1 MFTIVLAGRNP
12 AYLVFPGQPLNR
24 CAPVGPAPYAVPR
37 MADRPPTEQGDPRL
51 AEIAALED
59 EIASLPEVRAVRVV
73 ATAAGRITEV
83 HLIAE
88 GRKSPKQ
95 LVRDVQTLAQA
106 HFGLEVDH
114 RVVSV
119 VQFGAEVATL
129 GVQPRLAALAWTTE
143 GGRATC
149 RVRLQTGDETH
160 IGETSGPATSIGRH
174 RLVAQATTQAL
185 SALGPPRPVADV
197 ADVSFREVGEQ
208 RLTIAVVLLLFE
220 DGDESIEVGSSI
232 VRGDEGEAIV
242 RAILEGYN
250 RGA

>member
-1 MFTIVLAGRNP
+1 MCLKVLRGP
-12 AYLVFPGQPLNR
+12 HLFPLVSPQNHL
-24 CAPVGPAPYAVPR
+24 ASVLTAPYAVAR
-37 MADRPPTEQGDPRL
+37 MADRPPVEHGQGDPRL

-83 HLIAE
+83 HLISE

-129 GVQPRLAALAWTTE
+129 GAQPRLAALSWSTE

-149 RVRLQTGDETH
+149 RVRMQTGDETH

-174 RLVAQATTQAL
+174 RLAAQATTQAL

-197 ADVSFREVGEQ
+197 ADIDFREVGEQ
-208 RLTIAVVLLLFE
+208 RLAIAVVILLFE
-220 DGDESIEVGSSI
+220 DGDESIEVGSAI
-232 VRGDEGEAIV
+232 VRGDEGEAVV
-242 RAILEGYN
+242 RAILEAYN